1 MANKFQVKR
10 TTVSGRTPN
19 TTSSGNSRF
28 IDTGELALNLPDGKM
43 FSSNGSVYFE
53 VGANL
58 INSNITGNLTVNA
71 IIANGSIGTAG
82 QQLVSNGSSV
92 YWSSNA
98 STTSVSSN
106 TVSANIVSANNLT
119 INEGISVGNT
129 SVNTSINSTAI
140 FSGNTTSNSLVS
152 PTVITAAN
160 TLSNSTI
167 NPSTIFVG
175 NSLTNAIVSINQ
187 VDTTVSGITSVQLG
201 IQSNPGWIA
210 VFMPGGNT
218 NLPSAATTDYYGSS
232 YVKIANTHPW
242 LNDVNWSYNPVVS
255 NSTCIGYFWDPSLLG
270 NVLKIKSF
278 VRTSGNVVVE
288 TVAAHGANTSTFPSG
303 FTAKFVNITALP
315 NGLANTNGVH
325 TLNVVNTTAFWY
337 TVPSA
342 PYKNLTVSNLM
353 FPNGYYGY
361 TGTSASPIMQS
372 TLLTATATAGYFVYF
387 IETSSAHGISN
398 GTSVVVS
405 GITNTPTKVGTV
417 SYQWNGTYKAWT
429 SAPGANSTYF
439 AVLVA
444 AKAAKGAVPSAQTGP
459 VAATGTTPVVQQN
472 INISYTPAVPCF
484 IGPIDTTLSPTGPG
498 ASLKQTDPVVLQ
510 VANTNTRVRVTP
522 RNIFVGNTSGGT
534 YTIIDQYKI
543 TAAKRGSFLS
553 SSVSGDGIRVESL
566 IDDLTPAEANS
577 SFFFANATVMQVG
590 NSTVG
595 SIITSNLISTQEIS
609 LANTDD
615 SRSNVSLTSQSVS
628 INTTDSDATY
638 TTTIGSKA
646 ATFGGSVQVSSA
658 LVLDST
664 LLANGDPGV
673 AGYVLTS
680 ANTSN
685 VYWSSLSGYQTTA
698 GLSANVAT
706 LTANNT
712 SFVGSV
718 SAANVVSNAQLSAN
732 LASYQTTAGLS
743 ANVSTLTANNA
754 NNLGGV
760 AAASYVNTSGAYT
773 ISGIHTHTANVVV
786 NGAIIAAGSSGSAG
800 QVLTSN
806 GSSNVY
812 WSTVSSGGGGGNI
825 TFSATPP
832 VSPTVGNDWIDT
844 DTGIRYTYTYDG
856 DSYQWVEFGTSS
868 LSSGSSDPA
877 IHPFML
883 AGM

>member
-28 IDTGELALNLPDGKM
+28 IDTGELALNLPDGKL

-71 IIANGSIGTAG
+71 IIANGSLGAAG
-82 QQLVSNGSSV
+82 QQLVSNGTAV
-92 YWSSNA
+92 YWSSN
-98 STTSVSSN
+98 SSSN
-106 TVSANIVSANNLT
+106 TVTANTLTANVISGENLT
-119 INEGISVGNT
+119 INQGISVGNS
-129 SVNTSINSTAI
+129 SVNTSINATAI

-152 PTVITAAN
+152 PTQIAAAN
-160 TLSNSTI
+160 TTSNSTI

-175 NSLTNAIVSINQ
+175 NSITNAVVSINQ
-187 VDTTVSGITSVQLG
+187 VDTTVSGITSVQMG
-201 IQSNPGWIA
+201 VQSNPGWIA
-210 VFMPGGNT
+210 VYMTGGNT
-218 NLPSAATTDYYGSS
+218 NIPSAAAADYYGSS
-232 YVKIANTHPW
+232 YVKIANVHPW
-242 LNDVNWSYNPVVS
+242 VNDVNWGYNPTVS

-270 NVLKIKSF
+270 NTLKIKSF
-278 VRTSGNVVVE
+278 SRVAGNVVIE
-288 TVAAHGANTSTFPSG
+288 TVAAHSANTTTFPSG
-303 FTAKFVNITALP
+303 FTAKFNNLSAPPT
-315 NGLANTNGVH
+315 GLVNTNSVQ
-325 TLNVVNTTAFWY
+325 TLNVINTTAFWY

-361 TGTSASPIMQS
+361 TGTAAAPVMQS

-387 IETSSAHGISN
+387 IETSSAHGLSN
-398 GTSVVVS
+398 GSSIIVS
-405 GITNTPTKVGTV
+405 GITNTPPKVGTV
-417 SYQWNGTYKAWT
+417 SYAWNGTYKVWT

-459 VAATGTTPVVQQN
+459 VAATGTPAAKQN
-472 INISYTPAVPCF
+472 IDVTYTPPTPSY
-484 IGPIDTTLSPTGPG
+484 ISPIDTTFSSAGPG

-510 VANTNTRVRVTP
+510 VANTNTRVRITP

-534 YTIIDQYKI
+534 YTIIDQSKI

-566 IDDLTPAEANS
+566 IDDLTAAEANA

-590 NSTVG
+590 NSSIG
-595 SIITSNLISTQEIS
+595 SVITANNISTQQFTA
-609 LANTDD
+609 ANTDD
-615 SRSNVSLTSQSVS
+615 SRSNVSITSDSVS

-638 TTTIGSKA
+638 TTTIASKA

-664 LLANGDPGV
+664 LLANGNPG
-673 AGYVLTS
+673 A
-680 ANTSN
+680 
-685 VYWSSLSGYQTTA
+685 
-698 GLSANVAT
+698 
-706 LTANNT
+706 
-712 SFVGSV
+712 
-718 SAANVVSNAQLSAN
+718 
-732 LASYQTTAGLS
+732 
-743 ANVSTLTANNA
+743 
-754 NNLGGV
+754 
-760 AAASYVNTSGAYT
+760 
-773 ISGIHTHTANVVV
+773 
-786 NGAIIAAGSSGSAG
+786 AG
-800 QVLTSN
+800 QVLTSSN
-806 GSSNVY
+806 TGNVY
-812 WSTVSSGGGGGNI
+812 WSTVSGGGGTM

-832 VSPTVGNDWIDT
+832 ISPAVGDDWIDT

-868 LSSGSSDPA
+868 LSGSSSSEPT

-883 AGM
+883 MGA